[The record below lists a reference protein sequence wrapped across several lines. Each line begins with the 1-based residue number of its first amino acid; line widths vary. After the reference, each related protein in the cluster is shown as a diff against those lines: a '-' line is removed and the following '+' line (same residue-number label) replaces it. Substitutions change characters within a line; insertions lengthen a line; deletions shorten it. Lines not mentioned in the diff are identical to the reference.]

1 MAFATCC
8 ILSSLY
14 IPINSSDLRVGCTRA
29 QMPTIPFPRHSA
41 RRDSSSSS
49 VSYPSD
55 TSSEDDEAAM
65 IQEEWEESLRQME
78 VVLSIIIMP
87 FFGKWYGRRWA
98 YWAWERYQVVGL
110 GKAFFGLR

>member
-1 MAFATCC
+1 
-8 ILSSLY
+8 
-14 IPINSSDLRVGCTRA
+14 
-29 QMPTIPFPRHSA
+29 MPTIPFPRHSA

-98 YWAWERYQVVGL
+98 YWVHSAQSSMMRCVLYLAVTGEVDAAYIAAWERYQVVGL